1 MKNSR
6 IDMEDKFRYRSEN
19 IEKALEYVSAEITRL
34 SSLSQGTDDLKYE
47 LKDLRQ
53 IRRSMEDHLAGL
65 DL

>member
-6 IDMEDKFRYRSEN
+6 TDMGDEFRYRSEN
-19 IEKALEYVSAEITRL
+19 IEKALEYISAEITRL
-34 SSLSQGTDDLKYE
+34 SSLSQGTDDLKHE
-47 LKDLRQ
+47 LRDLRQ